1 MPQTHSSLPRYWACS
16 DPARSL
22 RGARRPACAGRDL
35 NSEKDFSMPITRALL
50 SVSDK
55 TGLAAFA
62 KELHDLG
69 VQLLSTGGTSKA
81 LREAGLPVTDV
92 SEFTGAPELFDGRLK
107 TLHPKVH
114 GGLLH
119 RRDDQEHIA
128 QAKANDIPPIDL
140 VVVNLYPFEETVAKP
155 GVTLD
160 DAIENIDI
168 GGPSMLRSAAKN
180 HSHVTV
186 IVDPS
191 DYARVIAEMK
201 ENKGDTTKGLREQ
214 LAVKVFL
221 RTSEYDAAIANFLGQ
236 CRTGTGRHFTLNL
249 PLEQELR
256 YGDNPHQKCSLYGNF
271 NQFFTQVQGKELSYT
286 NILDIEA
293 AADIILD
300 FVRPTV
306 AILKHTNPC
315 GVGQDDE
322 DLRIAW
328 QKAFETDRQAPFGG
342 VIVCNRPLTLELARV
357 ISEIFTDVI
366 IAPEFE
372 SDARAL
378 LQKKKNL
385 RLMKMNDCY
394 IDEKKSSVIRSCP
407 GGIMVM
413 DRDHTALGLDNLES
427 KVVTKRPPTEQEMR
441 AMRFGWRI
449 VKHVKSNAIVYS
461 SSDRTLGIGAGQMSR
476 VDSSRIAIWKAR
488 EAGLDLKGS
497 IVASD
502 AMFPFA
508 DGLQS
513 AIDAGA
519 TACIQP
525 GGSMRDAE
533 VIAAADAA
541 GMAMVFTGH
550 RHFRH

>member
-1 MPQTHSSLPRYWACS
+1 
-16 DPARSL
+16 
-22 RGARRPACAGRDL
+22 
-35 NSEKDFSMPITRALL
+35 MPITRALL

-55 TGLAAFA
+55 TGLAGFA
-62 KELHDLG
+62 KELHGLG
-69 VQLLSTGGTSKA
+69 VELLSTGGTAKA
-81 LREAGLPVTDV
+81 LREAGLPVIDV
-92 SEFTGAPELFDGRLK
+92 SEFTSAPELFDGRLK

-119 RRDDQEHIA
+119 RREDKNHVAEA
-128 QAKANDIPPIDL
+128 LANDIPAIDL
-140 VVVNLYPFEETVAKP
+140 VAVNLYPFEQTVANP
-155 GVTLD
+155 NVTLEE
-160 DAIENIDI
+160 AIEKIDI

-180 HSHVTV
+180 NSSVTV
-186 IVDPS
+186 IVDPA
-191 DYARVIAEMK
+191 DYSRVIEEMK
-201 ENKGDTTKGLREQ
+201 GNGGNTTKGLREQ
-214 LAVKVFL
+214 LAVKVFH
-221 RTSEYDAAIANFLGQ
+221 RTSQYDAAITNYLGQ
-236 CRTGTGRHFTLNL
+236 CRTGTGCNFTLSL

-271 NQFFTQVQGKELSYT
+271 NKFFTQVQGKELSYT

-293 AADIILD
+293 ASDLILD

-322 DLRIAW
+322 DLRVAW

-342 VIVCNRPLTLELARV
+342 VIVCNRPLTIELARL

-385 RLMKMNDCY
+385 RLMKMNGAY
-394 IDEKKSSVIRSCP
+394 ISEKKSSVIRSCP

-413 DRDHTALGLDNLES
+413 DRDHTALGLENLES

-461 SSDRTLGIGAGQMSR
+461 SADRTLGIGAGQMSR
-476 VDSSRIAIWKAR
+476 VDSSRIAIWKAK
-488 EAGLDLKGS
+488 EAGLDLAGS

-525 GGSMRDAE
+525 GGSMRDEE

>member
-1 MPQTHSSLPRYWACS
+1 MS
-16 DPARSL
+16 
-22 RGARRPACAGRDL
+22 
-35 NSEKDFSMPITRALL
+35 ITRALL

-55 TGLAAFA
+55 SGLTEFA
-62 KELHDLG
+62 QELHDLG
-69 VQLLSTGGTSKA
+69 VELLSTGGTAKTI
-81 LREAGLPVTDV
+81 RDAGIPVIDV
-92 SEFTGAPELFDGRLK
+92 SEYTGAPELFDGRVK

-119 RRDDQEHIA
+119 RRDDDKHLK
-128 QAKANDIPPIDL
+128 QAKDNEIPAIDL
-140 VVVNLYPFEETVAKP
+140 IVVNLYPFEETIAKP
-155 GVTLD
+155 GVTLE

-186 IVDPS
+186 VVDPA
-191 DYARVIAEMK
+191 DYEVVIKEMK
-201 ENKGDTTKGLREQ
+201 DNHGETTQGTREH

-221 RTSEYDAAIANFLGQ
+221 RTSEYDAAITNYLGQ
-236 CRTGTGRHFTLNL
+236 CRTGTGTNFSLSL
-249 PLEQELR
+249 PLAQELR

-271 NQFFTQVQGKELSYT
+271 DDCFSQLQGKGLSYT

-315 GVGQDDE
+315 GIGQDDT
-322 DLRIAW
+322 DLREAW
-328 QKAFETDRQAPFGG
+328 QRAFETDRQAPFGG
-342 VIVCNRPLTLELARV
+342 VIVANRPLTVELAR
-357 ISEIFTDVI
+357 IIYEIFTDVI

-372 SDARAL
+372 ADARAL

-385 RLMKMNDCY
+385 RLIKMNDAY
-394 IDEKKSSVIRSCP
+394 LTEKKSAVIRSCP
-407 GGIMVM
+407 GGLMVM
-413 DRDHTALGLDNLES
+413 DRDHTAQGLEKLEE
-427 KVVTKRPPTEQEMR
+427 KVVTKRPPSEEEMR
-441 AMRFGWRI
+441 AMRFAWRI
-449 VKHVKSNAIVYS
+449 VKHVKSNAIVYAK
-461 SSDRTLGIGAGQMSR
+461 SDRTLGIGAGQMSR
-476 VDSSRIAIWKAR
+476 VDSSRIAVWKAK

-497 IVASD
+497 VVASD

-525 GGSMRDAE
+525 GGSIRDEE

-541 GMAMVFTGH
+541 DMAMIFTGH

>member
-1 MPQTHSSLPRYWACS
+1 
-16 DPARSL
+16 
-22 RGARRPACAGRDL
+22 
-35 NSEKDFSMPITRALL
+35 MPITRALL

-55 TGLAAFA
+55 TGIAEFA
-62 KELHDLG
+62 TGLHDLG
-69 VQLLSTGGTSKA
+69 VELLSTDGTAKV
-81 LREAGLPVTDV
+81 LREAGLPVVDV
-92 SEFTGAPELFDGRLK
+92 SDYTGAPELFDGRLK

-119 RRDDQEHIA
+119 RRDDKAHLHQA
-128 QAKANDIPPIDL
+128 QQHDIPPIDM
-140 VVVNLYPFEETVAKP
+140 VVVNLYPFEETIAKP
-155 GVTLD
+155 DVTLEQ
-160 DAIENIDI
+160 AIEKIDI

-180 HSHVTV
+180 HASVTV
-186 IVDPS
+186 VVDPA
-191 DYARVIAEMK
+191 DYARVIEEMH
-201 ENKGDTTKGLREQ
+201 EHHGNTTKGFREQ

-221 RTSEYDAAIANFLGQ
+221 RTSQYDAAITNYLGQ
-236 CRTGTGRHFTLNL
+236 CRTGTCCNFTLSL

-271 NQFFTQVQGKELSYT
+271 RKFFTQVQGKDLSYT
-286 NILDIEA
+286 NVLDIEA
-293 AADIILD
+293 AADLILD
-300 FVRPTV
+300 FVRPSV

-315 GVGQDDE
+315 GIGQDDE
-322 DLRIAW
+322 DLRVAW

-342 VIVCNRPLTLELARV
+342 VIVCNRPLTIELARV

-385 RLMKMNDCY
+385 RLIKMDDAY
-394 IDEKKSSVIRSCP
+394 LVEKRSSVIRSCP
-407 GGIMVM
+407 GGVMVM

-427 KVVTKRPPTEQEMR
+427 KVVTKRPPTEEEMR
-441 AMRFGWRI
+441 AMRFAWRI
-449 VKHVKSNAIVYS
+449 VKHVKSNAIVYTTT
-461 SSDRTLGIGAGQMSR
+461 DRTLGIGAGQMSR
-476 VDSSRIAIWKAR
+476 VDASRIAIWKAK
-488 EAGLDLKGS
+488 EAGLDLTGS

-525 GGSMRDAE
+525 GGSMRDEE

-541 GMAMVFTGH
+541 GMAMIFTGY